1 MIEYAIKEIDNKLI
15 ITKELR
21 TSMEKSKKWVPELQ
35 SFSGLAIIFVVFIH
49 STAYYLLS
57 VLHLSSFEEVGYVT
71 RLIDNLIH
79 GAVPMFI
86 FIAGYKYALNDI
98 DIQYKNLVLS
108 RISKVLK
115 PFLVISII
123 FFINDIVFS
132 TSHISFMNVFKNFL
146 RIFIGYNTAYQL
158 WYVPMYL
165 LITLTYP
172 ILYKVI
178 KNEKLRIIIILG
190 IIIIQYSLSWYSD
203 LLASH
208 PFDFVYYY
216 LYFHMGLA
224 FCKYEINNKFKR
236 WDIIIIALGLF
247 VTFAITFNTSDY
259 LSGPLKRF
267 ILWPTSVISYYF
279 FVLRL
284 KNNRLLQYLGKY
296 SFYIFL
302 LHEPIFC
309 TKISY
314 AFKLSGI
321 YNSVM
326 VSFIVGI
333 LTIIVTI
340 LFYKI
345 IEKTFIRKLVF
356 QNNRK
361 GSFIKI
367 MEANDGQTR
376 I

>member
-1 MIEYAIKEIDNKLI
+1 
-15 ITKELR
+15 
-21 TSMEKSKKWVPELQ
+21 MEKTKKWVPELQ
-35 SFSGLAIIFVVFIH
+35 SFSGLAIIFVVLIH

-57 VLHLSSFEEVGYVT
+57 VLHLTSFEEVGYVT

-98 DIQYKNLVLS
+98 NIQYKKLVRS

-123 FFINDIVFS
+123 FFIKDIASS
-132 TSHISFMNVFKNFL
+132 TSHISFMAAFKNFL

-172 ILYKVI
+172 VLCKAI
-178 KNEKLRIIIILG
+178 KNEKLRMIFILG
-190 IIIIQYSLSWYSD
+190 IIITQYSLSWYSD

-224 FCKYEINNKFKR
+224 FCKYEINNKLKK

-247 VTFAITFNTSDY
+247 VTCAITFNTSDY

-267 ILWPTSVISYYF
+267 ILWPMSVVTYNFLI
-279 FVLRL
+279 LRL
-284 KNNRLLQYLGKY
+284 KDNKLLQYLGKY

-314 AFKLSGI
+314 AFKQSGI
-321 YNSVM
+321 YNSVW
-326 VSFIVGI
+326 VSFVVGVF
-333 LTIIVTI
+333 TIIVTI

-356 QNNRK
+356 ENNIK

-367 MEANDGQTR
+367 MEANDGQAR

>member
-1 MIEYAIKEIDNKLI
+1 
-15 ITKELR
+15 
-21 TSMEKSKKWVPELQ
+21 MEKTKKWVPELQ
-35 SFSGLAIIFVVFIH
+35 SFSGLAIIFVVLIH

-57 VLHLSSFEEVGYVT
+57 VLHMTSFEEVGYVT
-71 RLIDNLIH
+71 RLIDNFIH

-98 DIQYKNLVLS
+98 NENYKKLVTS
-108 RISKVLK
+108 RVSKVLK

-123 FFINDIVFS
+123 FFIKDIISS
-132 TSHISFMNVFKNFL
+132 TSHISFITALKNFL

-158 WYVPMYL
+158 WYIPMYF

-172 ILYKVI
+172 LLCKII
-178 KNEKLRIIIILG
+178 KNDKFRVIFIFG

-216 LYFHMGLA
+216 LYFHMGLV
-224 FCKYEINNKFKR
+224 FCKHEINIKFKR
-236 WDIIIIALGLF
+236 WDIIIIALGIF

-267 ILWPTSVISYYF
+267 ILWPISVVSYYF
-279 FVLRL
+279 LILRL
-284 KNNRLLQYLGKY
+284 KDNKLLQYLGEY

-314 AFKLSGI
+314 AFKLIGI
-321 YNSVM
+321 YNSVWI
-326 VSFIVGI
+326 SFIVGL
-333 LTIIVTI
+333 LTIIVTM
-340 LFYKI
+340 LLYKI
-345 IEKTFIRKLVF
+345 IEKTFIIKLVF
-356 QNNRK
+356 ENNEK
-361 GSFIKI
+361 VSLIKI
-367 MEANDGQTR
+367 KEVNDEQTR